1 MRYEKKGA
9 PLAEQEKE
17 QYLQQGISPIVAELL
32 AARGIGPK
40 EADEFYTYIYCR
52 LETLFCFPIWRR
64 FARES
69 GRQC

>member
-40 EADEFYTYIYCR
+40 EADEFLAPR
-52 LETLFCFPIWRR
+52 WAQVGDPFLF
-64 FARES
+64 S
-69 GRQC
+69 NM